1 MFETLKTALTLVGAL
16 TGAAIAFLAV
26 LAPLTKSNIDNKLL
40 DALRFVEDK
49 LLGLVLPG
57 VLKSSDLVAEP
68 APKDEPK
75 VN

>member
-68 APKDEPK
+68 PKDEPK